1 MVNSIGVPRLFGGP
15 RTDLAKLSELRRSPL
30 FSGLSQKELGRM
42 AANLDE
48 VTVPAGTVLVSEG
61 RRNLAFWLVLEGTA
75 AVSIQGRER
84 RSIGPG
90 GHFGA
95 TSMLDGLGASA
106 TVVALT
112 PLRALVAGA
121 GQFRALEGNP
131 TVNTR
136 MRCESEQRLRSDLM
150 AVVGAPSKA

>member
-1 MVNSIGVPRLFGGP
+1 MVNSIGIPRFLAHTRSNP
-15 RTDLAKLSELRRSPL
+15 AKLSGLGRSSL
-30 FSGLSQKELGRM
+30 FCGLSEKDLSQL

-61 RRNLAFWLVLEGTA
+61 RRNTAFWLVLDGTA
-75 AVSIQGRER
+75 TVSIRGRER

-106 TVVALT
+106 TVVAST

-121 GQFRALEGNP
+121 EQFRALEGNR
-131 TVNTR
+131 TVGAR
-136 MRCESEQRLRSDLM
+136 MRSESEKRLRSDLM
-150 AVVGAPSKA
+150 AVVSEGAL